1 MIWWLTA
8 PPLVFAVQ
16 YPDAKIPSIHPPP
29 RQSDIACR
37 ASATHTPVPARRHP
51 FSPQPKSLVKALV
64 KVNRKVLIVS
74 GILAM
79 GQQLVM
85 LSIPLIVQ
93 QLLQWLISDDGET
106 YVGIL
111 WAFAL

>member
-1 MIWWLTA
+1 
-8 PPLVFAVQ
+8 
-16 YPDAKIPSIHPPP
+16 
-29 RQSDIACR
+29 
-37 ASATHTPVPARRHP
+37 
-51 FSPQPKSLVKALV
+51 
-64 KVNRKVLIVS
+64 
-74 GILAM
+74 M

-106 YVGIL
+106 FVGIL